1 MKNIYLNNILTLSFS
16 VRKNIKLLK
25 EKMIPFLIIKDT
37 MTKMKYIKFKT
48 KLFDSNEIV
57 VVKIPYN
64 FNTRLFGFKYINLI
78 TLEEDKSNHYSDYS
92 FDRIQQIIER
102 KYGNPA
108 YCNGTDQ
115 HLIFNVGELRLIHS
129 IDEFRMGVYHHQVQ
143 ISKDKNRFFKPI
155 SYNVFMEMKLF
166 VLEYIPKNMKLTF
179 FYFDN
184 RNLSFIF
191 ENETEGFQ
199 CRQNNKSLELI
210 PIEIIRT
217 KEQKGRTLISYKP
230 ISKNSIKLETSS
242 YEDSKVVI
250 KEYFSRINV
259 I

>member
-1 MKNIYLNNILTLSFS
+1 MENIDLNHTLTLSFS
-16 VRKNIKLLK
+16 ARRNIKLLK
-25 EKMIPFLIIKDT
+25 EKKIPFLIFRDT
-37 MTKMKYIKFKT
+37 VTKMKYIKFKT

-64 FNTRLFGFKYINLI
+64 FTARLFGFKDINLI
-78 TLEEDKSNHYSDYS
+78 TLEEDKSNYYSDDS

-115 HLIFNVGELRLIHS
+115 HLIFYIGELRLIHS
-129 IDEFRMGVYHHQVQ
+129 IDEFRMGVYHHGVI
-143 ISKDKNRFFKPI
+143 ISKDKNMYFTPN
-155 SYNVFMEMKLF
+155 SYNDFLNMKLF
-166 VLEYIPKNMKLTF
+166 LLECLPENMKMKY

-184 RNLSFIF
+184 KTFSFIF
-191 ENETEGFQ
+191 ENETEGLQ

-210 PIEIIRT
+210 PFEIIRT
-217 KEQKGRTLISYKP
+217 KEQEGRTLISHKP

-242 YEDSKVVI
+242 FEDSKVVI
-250 KEYFSRINV
+250 KEYFRESI
-259 I
+259 